1 MFLDLVHWFLCTNI
15 FVQVLETERRR
26 KEEKIQRKKTWLELP
41 RLCAVWVH
49 RTVWWCTEQCPV
61 RQAGVCQ
68 LAALGNS
75 SAVYD

>member
-49 RTVWWCTEQCPV
+49 RTIRWCT
-61 RQAGVCQ
+61 G
-68 LAALGNS
+68 
-75 SAVYD
+75 